1 MQQRWGPSMKSE
13 KMNEK
18 VNYIL
23 NALQNDCIDT
33 LTKEALVK
41 AFNDEGIFD
50 LEGVAD
56 RIVRRTKKDRE
67 LLKIEAR
74 LIDFSQLS
82 KPTPPSVARGI
93 VHPAPEIPFMIDGI
107 IYDPRDISRF
117 NGEALVYIP
126 TMAADGSKGL
136 QLFHERV
143 TGTMATYLETRHL
156 ASLLFPDD
164 IQIPGVNPPRTPGDN
179 SNSGWNQGPPNL
191 IPPSGSGASGR
202 GDEGNTGSKPFIPPT
217 TEGQVQMFDGAN
229 FNGDWFWMA
238 RGRTWSDL
246 TKVSR
251 GGWFGGDWNDAIM
264 SLSSTGTSCI
274 YCEHINLEGSK
285 LYIGHYQAVSDL
297 TPLAWQRR
305 ISSAWNFDF

>member
-1 MQQRWGPSMKSE
+1 MIAA
-13 KMNEK
+13 K

-23 NALQNDCIDT
+23 NVLQKDRVDT

-50 LEGVAD
+50 LEGAAE
-56 RIVRRTKKDRE
+56 RIVKRTIKDCELSKVEPRR
-67 LLKIEAR
+67 
-74 LIDFSQLS
+74 IDFSQLG
-82 KPTPPSVARGI
+82 KRTPSNVAKVI
-93 VHPAPEIPFMIDGI
+93 VHPVPAIAFTIDGVL
-107 IYDPRDISRF
+107 YDPHDIRRF

-126 TMAADGSKGL
+126 TITADGTYGL
-136 QLFHERV
+136 QLFHEETSAV
-143 TGTMATYLETRHL
+143 IATYLQTRYL

-164 IQIPGVNPPRTPGDN
+164 PSIPGLPPPRQPGDN
-179 SNSGWNQGPPNL
+179 SNGGIKQGPPNL
-191 IPPSGSGASGR
+191 IPPGDSGSSSGSSS
-202 GDEGNTGSKPFIPPT
+202 GGTGVPTPQPSLPPV
-217 TEGQVQMFDGAN
+217 TEGQVQMFDGVA

-264 SLSSTGTSCI
+264 SLSSTGTACI
-274 YCEHINLEGSK
+274 YSEDINLQGSK
-285 LYIGHYQAVSDL
+285 LYIGNYHAVSDL
-297 TPLAWQRR
+297 TPLGWQRR